1 MTIQRS
7 VAVRSA
13 QLDTYETTVGTSPL
27 LRIFTGAQ
35 PANCAAASS
44 GTLLVEMTLPSDW
57 MNAASGGTKA
67 KSAGAWS
74 GTGVGIGT
82 AGHYRIF
89 NSAGSTCHEQ
99 GSCGI
104 GTGDLQLDNT
114 SIAIGQTVT
123 VSAYTLTAG
132 NA

>member
-7 VAVRSA
+7 VAARNA
-13 QLDTYETTVGTSPL
+13 ALDAFETTVSTAPL

-57 MNAASGGTKA
+57 LSAASSGAKA
-67 KSAGAWS
+67 KAGTWSATAS
-74 GTGVGIGT
+74 DTGT

-89 NSAGSTCHEQ
+89 NSAGSVCHEQ

-114 SIAIGQTVT
+114 SIATGQTVT
-123 VSAYTLTAG
+123 VSAYTITAG

>member
-7 VAVRSA
+7 VAARNA
-13 QLDTYETTVGTSPL
+13 ALDAFESTAGTAPL

-57 MNAASGGTKA
+57 LNAASSGTKA

-74 GTGVGIGT
+74 GTGVADGT

-89 NSAGSTCHEQ
+89 DSTGSVCHEQ

-123 VSAYTLTAG
+123 VTGYTITAG

>member
-7 VAVRSA
+7 VAARNA
-13 QLDTYETTVGTSPL
+13 ALDAFETTVSTAPL

-57 MNAASGGTKA
+57 LAAASSGAKA
-67 KSAGAWS
+67 LAGSWS
-74 GTGVGIGT
+74 GTAVGDGT

-114 SIAIGQTVT
+114 SIATGQTVT
-123 VSAYTLTAG
+123 VSAYTITAG

>member
-7 VAVRSA
+7 VAARNA
-13 QLDTYETTVGTSPL
+13 ALDAFETTTGTAPL

-44 GTLLVEMTLPSDW
+44 GTLLVEMTLSSDW
-57 MNAASGGTKA
+57 LAAASSGA
-67 KSAGAWS
+67 KSLAGSWS
-74 GTGVGIGT
+74 GTGAAPGT

-123 VSAYTLTAG
+123 VTAYTITAG

>member
-7 VAVRSA
+7 VAARNA
-13 QLDTYETTVGTSPL
+13 ALDAYETTVGTAPL

-57 MNAASGGTKA
+57 LAAASSGA
-67 KSAGAWS
+67 KSLAGSWS
-74 GTGVGIGT
+74 GTAVGNGT

-123 VSAYTLTAG
+123 VSAYTITAG